1 MKFSLEGDPAEKVMS
16 SKNDSKVNSFACIAV
31 KKNGKS
37 RKTKNPRKGQNLTL
51 RAYAWGRVE
60 GIVGNSRTYV

>member
-1 MKFSLEGDPAEKVMS
+1 MS

-37 RKTKNPRKGQNLTL
+37 WKTKNPRKGQNLTL
-51 RAYAWGRVE
+51 RAYAGGERVE
-60 GIVGNSRTYV
+60 GILGNSRTHV

>member
-1 MKFSLEGDPAEKVMS
+1 MS

-37 RKTKNPRKGQNLTL
+37 WKTKNPRKGQNLTL
-51 RAYAWGRVE
+51 RAYAGGRVE
-60 GIVGNSRTYV
+60 GILGNSRTHV

>member
-1 MKFSLEGDPAEKVMS
+1 MS